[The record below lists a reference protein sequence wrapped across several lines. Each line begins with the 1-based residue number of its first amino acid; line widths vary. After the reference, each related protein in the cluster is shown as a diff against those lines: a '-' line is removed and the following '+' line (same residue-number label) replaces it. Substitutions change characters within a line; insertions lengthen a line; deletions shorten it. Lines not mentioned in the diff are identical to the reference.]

1 LAILD
6 GDGDRACR
14 RQQSGDDIRRNRFH
28 GDSPW
33 SPLANPV
40 FRLLWITWLTSNVCM
55 WMNDVAAAWLM
66 TTLTTSPVMVAL
78 VQSASTLPVFLLGLP
93 SGAAADIE
101 PSSLVHVH
109 AILGRG
115 NAVLAAALF
124 ADWITA
130 PLLLALTFGN
140 GIGLAMRWPVYA
152 AIIPELVTRR
162 ELPNAVALNGIAM
175 NTSRVIGPVVA
186 GALIASVGTGFVY
199 LLNAMLSIAAGFVIM
214 RWRSEPKPSVLPG
227 ERFFG
232 AMRVGFQY
240 VAQSR
245 SMRSVLIR
253 VAIFFL
259 QSTTVFALLP
269 LVAKRLPGGGAWT
282 YTVLLA
288 SLGVGAVSAAFFLP
302 RLRVLI
308 SRRRLLRDG
317 TLLQAAAMIGLGFAP
332 NVWAAVPAIM
342 VAGAAWLSVVNTL
355 TVITQLSLPDWVRAR
370 GMSIYMMTMMG
381 AARRARRS
389 GARSRAGSTCRG
401 LSCGSA
407 DWALRGCWRAP
418 LSDPENEVD
427 LTPARILAEP
437 VPAFPVEHQMGPVMV
452 TVDYQIDPVR
462 ADEFATV
469 MRESRA
475 NRLQKGALSWGL
487 FHDTNKPGHYIEY
500 FLDDSWADHLR
511 RFDRFTAA
519 DAELREQVT
528 LHLGDGRRGLALH
541 RATTRQMGRDR
552 ARRRAR
558 QRSDR
563 HLDRVLRGPRRP
575 RSHRRRPAGGT
586 GAGDELR

>member
-1 LAILD
+1 
-6 GDGDRACR
+6 
-14 RQQSGDDIRRNRFH
+14 
-28 GDSPW
+28 
-33 SPLANPV
+33 
-40 FRLLWITWLTSNVCM
+40 
-55 WMNDVAAAWLM
+55 
-66 TTLTTSPVMVAL
+66 
-78 VQSASTLPVFLLGLP
+78 
-93 SGAAADIE
+93 
-101 PSSLVHVH
+101 
-109 AILGRG
+109 
-115 NAVLAAALF
+115 
-124 ADWITA
+124 
-130 PLLLALTFGN
+130 
-140 GIGLAMRWPVYA
+140 
-152 AIIPELVTRR
+152 
-162 ELPNAVALNGIAM
+162 
-175 NTSRVIGPVVA
+175 
-186 GALIASVGTGFVY
+186 
-199 LLNAMLSIAAGFVIM
+199 
-214 RWRSEPKPSVLPG
+214 VLPG

-381 AARRARRS
+381 AAS
-389 GARSRAGSTCRG
+389 
-401 LSCGSA
+401 GSA
-407 DWALRGCWRAP
+407 ALWGQVASMIDVPWAYAVAALVGVSASLLASR
-418 LSDPENEVD
+418 LYTDPENEID
-427 LTPARILAEP
+427 LTPARLLQEP

-452 TVDYQIDPVR
+452 TIDYQIDPAR
-462 ADEFATV
+462 SDEFAAV

-519 DAELREQVT
+519 DAELRERRYSFHTGSEPPKVSRYIAEP
-528 LHLGDGRRGLALH
+528 LGR
-541 RATTRQMGRDR
+541 
-552 ARRRAR
+552 
-558 QRSDR
+558 
-563 HLDRVLRGPRRP
+563 
-575 RSHRRRPAGGT
+575 
-586 GAGDELR
+586 

>member
-1 LAILD
+1 MTLA
-6 GDGDRACR
+6 GPEPAARP
-14 RQQSGDDIRRNRFH
+14 
-28 GDSPW
+28 SPW
-33 SPLANPV
+33 APLANPV
-40 FRLLWITWLTSNVCM
+40 FRLLWITWLTSNICM
-55 WMNDVAAAWLM
+55 WMNDVASAWLM

-93 SGAAADIE
+93 SGALADI
-101 PSSLVHVH
+101 LNRRRWFMFTQFWV
-109 AILGRG
+109 AT
-115 NAVLAAALF
+115 NAVLLSVTMF
-124 ADWITA
+124 AGWMSA
-130 PLLLALTFGN
+130 PLLLALTFAN

-175 NTSRVIGPVVA
+175 NTSRVIGPVIA
-186 GALIASVGTGFVY
+186 GALIATLGTAYVY
-199 LLNAMLSIAAGFVIM
+199 LLNAVLSLAAGFVIM

-240 VAQSR
+240 VSQSPA
-245 SMRSVLIR
+245 MRSVLARIA
-253 VAIFFL
+253 VFFL
-259 QSTTVFALLP
+259 QTTTVFALLP
-269 LVAKRLPGGGAWT
+269 LVAKRMPGGSAWT

-288 SLGVGAVSAAFFLP
+288 SLGVGAVTVAFLLP

-308 SRRRLLRDG
+308 SRQRLLRDG
-317 TLLQAAAMIGLGFAP
+317 TLLQAVAMVGLGFAP
-332 NVWAAVPAIM
+332 NVWTAVPAMM
-342 VAGAAWLSVVNTL
+342 VAGGAWLAVVNTL

-370 GMSIYMMTMMG
+370 GMSIYMMVMMG
-381 AARRARRS
+381 AASAS
-389 GARSRAGSTCRG
+389 AALWGQVASWIDVSWTYLAAALTGLAAGYLASR
-401 LSCGSA
+401 LY
-407 DWALRGCWRAP
+407 
-418 LSDPENEVD
+418 SDPENEVD

-452 TVDYQIDPVR
+452 TVDYQIDPLR
-462 ADEFATV
+462 AEGFAVV

-519 DAELREQVT
+519 DAELRERRYAFHIGAEPPVVSRYIAEP
-528 LHLGDGRRGLALH
+528 LG
-541 RATTRQMGRDR
+541 Q
-552 ARRRAR
+552 
-558 QRSDR
+558 
-563 HLDRVLRGPRRP
+563 
-575 RSHRRRPAGGT
+575 
-586 GAGDELR
+586 